1 MSPRPTTGHVR
12 RPAILTAAAAV
23 IAERGVIGTRIADV
37 AERAGTSAPGVLYWF
52 ASKDELLTE
61 ALAFSDDRFYAE
73 LSDRLAELGS
83 ARARLERLVEVWP
96 AEGDSET
103 VLWMELWVRA
113 LRDPAVNATRAQF
126 DARWREAIADV
137 VREGQ
142 TAGEFGDEDP
152 EAFALTLGALMDGFA
167 IQLALRDPAV
177 TPELVREHCM
187 ALVEERLGLEGVA
200 DEG

>member
-12 RPAILTAAAAV
+12 RPAILKAAAEV

-52 ASKDELLTE
+52 STKDELLTE

-73 LSDRLAELGS
+73 LNDELARIDRARDRL
-83 ARARLERLVEVWP
+83 RRIVEMWP
-96 AEGDSET
+96 AEGDDEA

-113 LRDPAVNATRAQF
+113 LRDPAVNAARARL
-126 DARWREAIADV
+126 DGRWRAAIAEVIRD
-137 VREGQ
+137 GQ
-142 TAGEFGDEDP
+142 AEGEFRPVDP

-167 IQLALRDPAV
+167 IQLALGDPAV
-177 TPELVREHCM
+177 TPELVQEHCM
-187 ALVEERLGLEGVA
+187 ALVDERLGPLEGVA
-200 DEG
+200 

>member
-126 DARWREAIADV
+126 DARWRAAIADV

-177 TPELVREHCM
+177 TPELVKGHCM
-187 ALVEERLGLEGVA
+187 AFVEERLGLEGVT
-200 DEG
+200 DGG

>member
-12 RPAILTAAAAV
+12 RPAILKAAAEV

-52 ASKDELLTE
+52 ATKDELLTE

-73 LSDRLAELGS
+73 LNDELARLDRARDRL
-83 ARARLERLVEVWP
+83 RRIVEMWP
-96 AEGDSET
+96 AEGDGEA
-103 VLWMELWVRA
+103 VLWMEMWVRA
-113 LRDPAVNATRAQF
+113 LRDPAVNAARERL
-126 DARWREAIADV
+126 DARWRAVIAEVIRD
-137 VREGQ
+137 GQ
-142 TAGEFGDEDP
+142 AAGEFGPVDP

-177 TPELVREHCM
+177 TPELVQEHCM
-187 ALVEERLGLEGVA
+187 ALVEERLGPLEGVA
-200 DEG
+200 

>member
-12 RPAILTAAAAV
+12 RPAILKAAAEV

-52 ASKDELLTE
+52 ATKDELLTE
-61 ALAFSDDRFYAE
+61 ALRFSDDEFYAQLHEE
-73 LSDRLAELGS
+73 LSQLATPRERLARIVEL
-83 ARARLERLVEVWP
+83 WP
-96 AEGDSET
+96 AEGDGEA

-113 LRDPAVNATRAQF
+113 LRDPEVNAARAAL
-126 DARWREAIADV
+126 DSRWRAAIAEV

-142 TAGEFGDEDP
+142 AAGEFATVDA

-167 IQLALRDPAV
+167 IQLALGDPAV
-177 TPELVREHCM
+177 TPELVQEHCM
-187 ALVEERLGLEGVA
+187 ALVEERLGPLEGVA
-200 DEG
+200 

>member
-52 ASKDELLTE
+52 ATKDELLTE

-73 LSDRLAELGS
+73 LSDRLAELAS

-113 LRDPAVNATRAQF
+113 LRDPQLARTRERL
-126 DARWREAIADV
+126 DRRWREAIADI
-137 VREGQ
+137 VRDGQ
-142 TAGEFGDEDP
+142 ASGEFGPADADDL
-152 EAFALTLGALMDGFA
+152 ALLLGALMDGFA
-167 IQLALRDPAV
+167 IQLALGDPAV
-177 TPELVREHCM
+177 TTDTVRRHCLELVES
-187 ALVEERLGLEGVA
+187 RLR
-200 DEG
+200 

>member
-52 ASKDELLTE
+52 ATKDELLTE

-83 ARARLERLVEVWP
+83 ARERLERLVEFWP

-113 LRDPAVNATRAQF
+113 LRDPAVNAARAQL
-126 DARWREAIADV
+126 DARWRAAIADV

-177 TPELVREHCM
+177 TPELVKGLCM
-187 ALVEERLGLEGVA
+187 ALVEERLGLEGVT

>member
-52 ASKDELLTE
+52 ATKDELLTE
-61 ALAFSDDRFYAE
+61 ALAFSDDRFYAS
-73 LSDRLAELGS
+73 LSEELAELDS
-83 ARARLERLVEVWP
+83 ARARLERLVEQWP

-113 LRDPAVNATRAQF
+113 LRDTAVNATRAQF
-126 DARWREAIADV
+126 DARWRAAIAEV

-142 TAGEFGDEDP
+142 EAGEFGDTDP

-177 TPELVREHCM
+177 TPALVKGHCM
-187 ALVEERLGLEGVA
+187 ALVEERLGLEGVT
-200 DEG
+200 DGG

>member
-52 ASKDELLTE
+52 ATKDELLTE

-73 LSDRLAELGS
+73 LSDRLAELDS
-83 ARARLERLVEVWP
+83 ARARLECLVELWP

-103 VLWMELWVRA
+103 GLWVGLWGRA
-113 LRDPAVNATRAQF
+113 LRDPAVNAARAQV
-126 DARWREAIADV
+126 APRGR
-137 VREGQ
+137 
-142 TAGEFGDEDP
+142 AGIPRGAGD
-152 EAFALTLGALMDGFA
+152 G
-167 IQLALRDPAV
+167 
-177 TPELVREHCM
+177 
-187 ALVEERLGLEGVA
+187 
-200 DEG
+200 